1 MKKPTVGLYL
11 IVKDEYEQVA
21 RLVTSAQDHAVFDE
35 INITVSDK
43 STADKLSKL
52 FVEDKGTNVE
62 YRKWNDRFDEARN
75 FNWAQGSTDFGF
87 WCDADDEFDFF
98 TIPMLMQR
106 VINEGLDVIWL
117 PYEYAYDENGNCVA
131 RHTRERL
138 ISRHKGFTWRGWVH
152 ETMISDEIY
161 KRGDDVYPVKHTNSD
176 PNHSSKRN
184 LAILEKAYKETNDP
198 RYVHYLG
205 ITYFTEG
212 RYQEAI
218 DTLLEYIE
226 VGGWDEEIY
235 RSLLRISDSY
245 NQLDKVEE
253 AVQFALKAT
262 SVMPDY
268 PDAFFTLAQI
278 EFADDNYK
286 QCLEWLKVAF
296 GKQRPDSPSITDP
309 TIPDR
314 ARFIGAISEFQMRN
328 YSEALKL
335 LNTVQTIDTSEL
347 KPHYEAE
354 ANADKLANIL
364 PQLLDFY
371 KDPLPLWNNL
381 PDYLKYDNRFRK
393 LRNSVTEPKV
403 WDKKSII
410 IFCGKGYEEWGP
422 HTLDKGMGGSE
433 EAIVYLSRELVK
445 QGYAVTVYGEV
456 KEPYT
461 NSVAGEYGGVNW
473 LPWQM
478 IDTRDQFD
486 TLIVWRYPNL
496 AGQFK
501 ANRLLIDMHDLLP
514 KKQVIPIK
522 DATYMFKS
530 QWHKD
535 QYPNITN
542 YNIVSNG
549 VVLDQFR
556 DKAKKNP
563 TSVGYF
569 SAYYR
574 GLEHVVKLWP
584 KIKEQVPEAT
594 LDIFYGWESWTS
606 FQGKD
611 DFYKRMTAMLEDA
624 KALGVT
630 EHGRV
635 SHTELAQAMLKTN
648 VWAYPTEFPEI
659 FAITAVK
666 ANAAHC
672 IPVTTDRAA
681 LKETAG
687 PIARILETDLF
698 YTDEYNQQKF
708 VDEVVKA
715 LKSGITEE
723 EKKKQDDFVKQFD
736 YSNVARQWK
745 DAIENETQN

>member
-11 IVKDEYEQVA
+11 IVKDEVEQVKELLKQA
-21 RLVTSAQDHAVFDE
+21 YPYFDA
-35 INITVSDK
+35 IYVTVSDEK
-43 STADKLSKL
+43 AFNRLKDAGDK
-52 FVEDKGTNVE
+52 VIVDH
-62 YRKWNDRFDEARN
+62 RPWNDRFDDARN
-75 FNWAQGSTDFGF
+75 HNFAQGKTDYNF
-87 WCDADDEFDFF
+87 WLDADDSFDFSV
-98 TIPMLMQR
+98 IPQLMKR
-106 VINEGLDVIWL
+106 VVDEGLDVIWL
-117 PYEYAYDENGNCVA
+117 PYEYAYDQNGNCVA

-152 ETMISDEIY
+152 ETLISDGIY
-161 KRGDDVYPVKHTNSD
+161 KRADDIYPVRHTNSD
-176 PNHSSKRN
+176 PKHSSQRN
-184 LAILEKAYKETNDP
+184 LDILEKAYKETSDP

-253 AVQFALKAT
+253 AIQFALKAT

-278 EFADDNYK
+278 EFADENYK

-314 ARFIGAISEFQMRN
+314 ARFIGAISEFQMKN
-328 YSEALKL
+328 YGEALKL
-335 LNTVQTIDTSEL
+335 LQTVKTMDISDL
-347 KPHYEAE
+347 LPHYESQ
-354 ANADKLANIL
+354 ANADSLANIL
-364 PQLLDFY
+364 PQILDFY

-381 PDYLKYDNRFRK
+381 PEALKYDNRFRK

-403 WDKKSII
+403 WDKKSVV

-422 HTLDKGMGGSE
+422 HTLNKGMGGSE
-433 EAIVYLSRELVK
+433 EAIVYLSRELAK

-456 KEPYT
+456 EKPYVDP
-461 NSVAGEYGGVNW
+461 VAGEYGGVNW

-486 TLIVWRYPNL
+486 TLILWRYPNL

-514 KKQVIPIK
+514 KKQVMPIK
-522 DATYMFKS
+522 NATYMFKS

-549 VVLDQFR
+549 VVLDQFN
-556 DKAKKNP
+556 KKVKKNP
-563 TSVGYF
+563 NSVGYF

-574 GLEHVVKLWP
+574 GLEHLVKLWP
-584 KIKEQVPEAT
+584 RIKEQVPEAE
-594 LDIFYGWESWTS
+594 LNIYYGWESWTS
-606 FQGKD
+606 FQGED
-611 DFYKRMTAMLEDA
+611 EFYKRMTAMLEDA
-624 KALGVT
+624 KAIGVT

-635 SHTELAQAMLKTN
+635 SHAELADKMLATN

-659 FAITAVK
+659 NCITALK
-666 ANAAHC
+666 ANAAGMK
-672 IPVTTDRAA
+672 PVITDRAA
-681 LKETAG
+681 LKETGG
-687 PIARILETDLF
+687 PNAYSLETDLF
-698 YTDEYNQQKF
+698 YTDEYNQDKF
-708 VDEVVKA
+708 VKAIVDA
-715 LKSGITEE
+715 LKSPQTDKEIERQ
-723 EKKKQDDFVKQFD
+723 KKWAKQFEW
-736 YSNVARQWK
+736 AEIAKQWK
-745 DAIENETQN
+745 GAINAK